1 MDFLFSGFFEAFGGT
16 ALAIIGVG
24 LAVAL
29 ACIGSA
35 KGTGIAGE
43 AGAGVTS
50 EDPSK
55 GLRAMMLQVLP
66 GTQGIYGFVIAMI
79 SIGKITSGMSVQQ
92 GLALLAACLPVGL
105 GGLISAIAQGRVAAA
120 SMNILAKQ
128 PKDFSKGMLLCA
140 VVEFYAIL
148 SLLVSIFLLAKV

>member
-1 MDFLFSGFFEAFGGT
+1 MAFIESIGGS
-16 ALAIIGVG
+16 AIAVFGVG
-24 LAVAL
+24 ISVAL

-50 EDPSK
+50 EDPTK
-55 GLRAMMLQVLP
+55 GMRAMMLQVLP
-66 GTQGIYGFVIAMI
+66 GTQGIYGFVIAMMALGRI
-79 SIGKITSGMSVQQ
+79 VPGMDTQSGF
-92 GLALLAACLPVGL
+92 ALFMACLPVGL

-120 SMNILAKQ
+120 SMNILAKK
-128 PKDFSKGMLLCA
+128 PNDFSKGMLLCA

-148 SLLVSIFLLAKV
+148 SLLTSIFLLGKI

>member
-16 ALAIIGVG
+16 ALAIMGVG
-24 LAVAL
+24 ISVAL

-50 EDPSK
+50 EDPAK
-55 GLRAMMLQVLP
+55 GMRAMMLQVLP
-66 GTQGIYGFVIAMI
+66 GTQGIYGFVIAMMA
-79 SIGKITSGMSVQQ
+79 IGSITSDMSVQQ
-92 GLALLAACLPVGL
+92 GLALAMACLPVGI
-105 GGLISAIAQGRVAAA
+105 GGLVSAIAQGRVAAA
-120 SMNILAKQ
+120 SMHILSKQ

-148 SLLVSIFLLAKV
+148 SLLVSIFLLNRI

>member
-1 MDFLFSGFFEAFGGT
+1 MAFIESIGGS
-16 ALAIIGVG
+16 AIAVFGVG
-24 LAVAL
+24 ISVAL

-50 EDPSK
+50 EDPTK
-55 GLRAMMLQVLP
+55 GMRAMMLQVLP
-66 GTQGIYGFVIAMI
+66 GTQGIYGFVIAMMALGRI
-79 SIGKITSGMSVQQ
+79 VPGMDTQA
-92 GLALLAACLPVGL
+92 GFALFMACLPVGL

-120 SMNILAKQ
+120 SMNILAKK
-128 PKDFSKGMLLCA
+128 PNDFSKGMLLCA

-148 SLLVSIFLLAKV
+148 SLLTSIFLLGKI

>member
-16 ALAIIGVG
+16 ALAILGVG
-24 LAVAL
+24 ISVAL

-50 EDPSK
+50 EDPAK
-55 GLRAMMLQVLP
+55 GMRAMMLQVLP
-66 GTQGIYGFVIAMI
+66 GTQGIYGFVIAMMAM
-79 SIGKITSGMSVQQ
+79 GRITGDMSVQQ
-92 GLALLAACLPVGL
+92 GLALAMACLPVGL

-120 SMNILAKQ
+120 SMHILAKQ
-128 PKDFSKGMLLCA
+128 PSDFSKGMLLCA

-148 SLLVSIFLLAKV
+148 SLLVSIFLLGRI